1 MGIRQITQEEAF
13 KIIETRE
20 PIGIFYEVDRDGD
33 VFVGIDNSTGEA
45 WVEEFETKEECLDWL
60 RGNTEGTSEEK
71 EDYLTEL
78 QRKQSQLM
86 EHYGKDRQ
94 LEKLVEECAEL
105 IKAIMKTKTNK
116 VSYIDDDVLHEMA
129 DVKNLIQQFE
139 LKQNRLK
146 DTVDLIIMCKVNRQ
160 LERIEKGEQ

>member
-1 MGIRQITQEEAF
+1 MEIKHINREEAS
-13 KIIETRE
+13 KIIETRK
-20 PIGIFYEVDRDGD
+20 PLGLFYEVDGD
-33 VFVGIDNSTGEA
+33 LHVGIDNSTSDA